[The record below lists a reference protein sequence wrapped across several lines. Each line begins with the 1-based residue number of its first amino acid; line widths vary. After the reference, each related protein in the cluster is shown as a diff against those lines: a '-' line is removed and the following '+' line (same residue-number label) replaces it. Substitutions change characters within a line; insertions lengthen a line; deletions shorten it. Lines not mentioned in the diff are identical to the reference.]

1 MNRSSLSYLAV
12 GVVVGAL
19 ATSAISSSA
28 IFSSGSTSTA
38 SAATAKAAAKT
49 SKKKTHKK
57 KTSTTRCHTAKRHGK
72 RVRVCFT
79 PKKTSAKKKAKVAPT
94 APAGAASPM
103 VGLFRFTPGAYAN
116 GVATGSYIRLVLAGG
131 SKDKGP
137 FFPNPSS
144 KATTYTLLNP
154 GTDGGLRTG
163 TYQPAPSPAFSAT
176 GDALANRIITPQRFA
191 FIQYSAQ
198 TSPKDPQTGADVPA
212 PTISV
217 TPDGKLT
224 GQLQAFAAQWNKQN
238 FNVGSPK
245 PDGSFPGLTS
255 PVTGTYNSV
264 THAYTLEW
272 TSQIVGG
279 AFNNF
284 SAEWH
289 FEGTFE
295 PGCAASA

>member
-1 MNRSSLSYLAV
+1 MNRTSLGYLLV
-12 GVVVGAL
+12 GLLVGGLLSGGIDASAL
-19 ATSAISSSA
+19 VST
-28 IFSSGSTSTA
+28 GSTTSSTA
-38 SAATAKAAAKT
+38 TAGAATVKHKTTAKKKHKTTKKKHKAA
-49 SKKKTHKK
+49 KKKK
-57 KTSTTRCHTAKRHGK
+57 
-72 RVRVCFT
+72 
-79 PKKTSAKKKAKVAPT
+79 SAKKKKKAKPAPVATTAPT
-94 APAGAASPM
+94 PL
-103 VGLFRFTPGAYAN
+103 VGLFRFTPGSYSN
-116 GVATGSYIRLVLAGG
+116 SVTTGSYIRLVLAGG
-131 SKDKGP
+131 SRDKGP

-163 TYQPAPSPAFSAT
+163 GFQPAPTPAFNAT
-176 GDALANRIITPQRFA
+176 GDALANRIIAPQRFA

-198 TSPKDPQTGADVPA
+198 TSPTDPQTGATVPA
-212 PTISV
+212 PSISV
-217 TPDGKLT
+217 SPDGKLS

-245 PDGSFPGLTS
+245 PDGSLPGLTS
-255 PVTGTYNSV
+255 PVSGTYDAT

-284 SAEWH
+284 SAFWH

-295 PGCAASA
+295 PGCA